1 MQQREMWTVIYNQMH
16 WCNSVVERVVIVHIL
31 PWSIMTVF
39 HHSVLWE
46 GVEWWGLEFRCLT
59 GFNFA
64 KLKVNK
70 KIILSGKNVVLAVSA
85 WTLRFLLVRHH
96 NALSKIHFSASFM
109 CQKLQQNC
117 SLNETVISENTP
129 DKTQPQVDQSGSLI
143 FLVFKSGI

>member
-1 MQQREMWTVIYNQMH
+1 MQQREMWNVIYNQMH
-16 WCNSVVERVVIVHIL
+16 WCNSVVERVVIVYVL

-96 NALSKIHFSASFM
+96 NALSKIHF
-109 CQKLQQNC
+109 QQVLCAKND
-117 SLNETVISENTP
+117 NKIAH
-129 DKTQPQVDQSGSLI
+129 
-143 FLVFKSGI
+143 